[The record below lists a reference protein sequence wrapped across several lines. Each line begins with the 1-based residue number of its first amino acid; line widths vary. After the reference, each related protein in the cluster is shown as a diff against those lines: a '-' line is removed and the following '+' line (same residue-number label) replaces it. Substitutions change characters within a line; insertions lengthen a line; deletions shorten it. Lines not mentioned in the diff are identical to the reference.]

1 MFFNENESVWCAYH
15 WYCGRLKLIG
25 LEAGTYLQFN
35 EQSQLLCERVK
46 FGMLVQ
52 RAYRPWN
59 TMFNFEA
66 RTRSSSLLATAAVAK
81 FCACSV
87 LHYCFFF
94 MSSPSVQFPLWW
106 HCCCCHY
113 SLMPEWTFQRLC
125 WELQRAVLLLVSKA
139 GKPFSTCLF
148 FLCHTS
154 ESFALLTFLLPL
166 VAIAEKFFWMR
177 YVPLLFNTKMDVWMA
192 EVRAVASSSFYSR
205 AGKLQ
210 KLFV

>member
-87 LHYCFFF
+87 LRYCFFF
-94 MSSPSVQFPLWW
+94 YVITFRSVF
-106 HCCCCHY
+106 
-113 SLMPEWTFQRLC
+113 T
-125 WELQRAVLLLVSKA
+125 LV
-139 GKPFSTCLF
+139 
-148 FLCHTS
+148 
-154 ESFALLTFLLPL
+154 ALLLLPL
-166 VAIAEKFFWMR
+166 QLNARMDISAAVLKATAGCPTFGFKSWKAIFNVFVFFVSHERIVCTFDIFVAIGG
-177 YVPLLFNTKMDVWMA
+177 YC
-192 EVRAVASSSFYSR
+192 
-205 AGKLQ
+205 
-210 KLFV
+210 